1 MINIDNIKRKMLVK
15 YPSFGLVLANI
26 DYVETTE
33 CMSNGHPTMA
43 TDGETVYYHP
53 EFINNLTDDEK
64 VFVFSHEISHI
75 ALNHILRS
83 EGKDKETWNIASDA
97 VINANLAA
105 DGLPLV
111 KGGVNMPEAI
121 NYDVE
126 TLYEKLIAEKTNKNN
141 NQNQNGNQNNQSSS
155 NQNDQ
160 RNSSGH
166 NSLSSDTNQ
175 NNDVGHDSHSIW
187 DKAIEK
193 KKNQEQHNNNSSNG
207 SKKEKGPKNKK
218 KSNFLDKL
226 FNRDKK
232 EDTKEENTKLQN
244 ESKDK
249 EFKSKKDETIK
260 KLSKQGEKK
269 TFDQNKIE
277 RKKMLEELKNSLSK
291 QSTSPGN
298 TTNSNIIKFDDI
310 GTSTPL
316 IDWRRYLRDAIKIN
330 VDWSYKNATIE
341 DGIVTP
347 HLEKTP
353 QPETEILLDTSGS
366 IDSILLKN
374 FLREC
379 KNILQTSKVKVGCFD
394 TKFYGFNEIRN
405 EHDIDN
411 MEFVGRGGTNF
422 DVAINAF
429 SRRVENKIIF
439 TDGEAP
445 MPKKNMNVIWVVF
458 GSNKIKPLGGK
469 VIYITDE
476 QLKKL
481 SKLNLKILRK

>member
-1 MINIDNIKRKMLVK
+1 MISIDNIKRKLLVK
-15 YPSFGLVLANI
+15 YPSFGTILANM

-33 CMSNGHPTMA
+33 CMINGQPTAA
-43 TDGETVYYHP
+43 TDGETLYYHP
-53 EFINNLTDDEK
+53 DFINCLTDDERT
-64 VFVFSHEISHI
+64 FIFAHEIAHV

-83 EGKDKETWNIASDA
+83 DGKDKRTWNIATDA
-97 VINANLAA
+97 VINANLVA

-126 TLYEKLIAEKTNKNN
+126 TFYEKLMAEKTNKNN
-141 NQNQNGNQNNQSSS
+141 NQNNQSSS
-155 NQNDQ
+155 NENNQ
-160 RNSSGH
+160 RNSSEQ
-166 NSLSSDTNQ
+166 NSSSNDTNQ
-175 NNDVGHDSHSIW
+175 NNDVGHDSHNMW
-187 DKAIEK
+187 DKTIEK

-207 SKKEKGPKNKK
+207 SKKEKMPENKK
-218 KSNFLDKL
+218 KNNFLDKL

-232 EDTKEENTKLQN
+232 EDTEEEHTEPKN
-244 ESKDK
+244 ENKDI
-249 EFKSKKDETIK
+249 EFKNKKDETIK
-260 KLSKQGEKK
+260 KLSEQGEKK

-277 RKKMLEELKNSLSK
+277 RKKMLEELKNSLAK
-291 QSTSPGN
+291 QSISAGN
-298 TTNSNIIKFDDI
+298 TTNSDVIKFDDI
-310 GTSTPL
+310 GNSKPL
-316 IDWRRYLRDAIKIN
+316 IDWRRYLRDAINVN

-366 IDSILLKN
+366 IDSVLLKN

-379 KNILQTSKVKVGCFD
+379 KNILNTSKVKVGCFD

-422 DVAINAF
+422 DVAVNAF
-429 SRRVENKIIF
+429 SKKVENKIIF
-439 TDGEAP
+439 TDGEAS
-445 MPKKNMNVIWVVF
+445 MPNKKINVIWVVF
-458 GSNKIKPLGGK
+458 GDRKINPFGGK
-469 VIYITDE
+469 VIYITNE

-481 SKLNLKILRK
+481 SKENIKTLRR